1 MRYDI
6 LESPLGEL
14 LVAADDA
21 GLRKLSFL
29 AGSGA
34 CVPGKTWQRA
44 RGAFAGLAGEL
55 EAYFSGEPVSF
66 SAPVAG
72 DGTAFQRRVWR
83 ALCDIPHGTVASY
96 GDIARAIG
104 SPGSVRAVGAANGA
118 NPIAIVVPCHRVIG
132 SDGGLTG
139 YAGGLDI
146 KRQLLA
152 IEGIE
157 VDGRDRV
164 NDGVGQVSLPLR

>member
-1 MRYDI
+1 MEYDI
-6 LESPLGEL
+6 LESTLGSL
-14 LVAADDA
+14 LVAGDDA
-21 GLRKLSFL
+21 GLRCLSFL
-29 AGSGA
+29 AGTEPRHA
-34 CVPGKTWQRA
+34 AAEWRRV
-44 RGAFAGLAGEL
+44 RGGFRGLEAEL
-55 EAYFSGEPVSF
+55 EAYFQGEPVRF
-66 SAPVAG
+66 TTPVAG

-83 ALCDIPHGTVASY
+83 ALRDIPHGTVASY

-132 SDGGLTG
+132 SDRSLTG

-146 KRQLLA
+146 KRRLLA
-152 IEGIE
+152 IEGVE

-164 NDGVGQVSLPLR
+164 VAGDRQASLPLG